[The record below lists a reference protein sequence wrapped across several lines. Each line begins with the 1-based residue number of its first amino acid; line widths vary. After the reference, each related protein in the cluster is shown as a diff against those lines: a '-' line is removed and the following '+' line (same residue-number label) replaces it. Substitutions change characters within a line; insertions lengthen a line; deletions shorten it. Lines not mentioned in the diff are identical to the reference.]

1 MLSVYYTMESK
12 DSLIQNIR
20 EWVSIDNEM
29 RTLKEEMNKRKKR
42 KDGLTNELMRL
53 MKQHNIDSVETNN
66 GQIEYSKKNVKKPI
80 TQKLLLNILAEFYKG
95 DDGKANE
102 LNTYIMD
109 HREEVVKESIVRKIN
124 K

>member
-1 MLSVYYTMESK
+1 MESK